1 MYWWRPGSQL
11 LRCSVS
17 SKRSTPFLLMRTVVR
32 VLENSRTIMTNGIP
46 ELEVPPI
53 DPIQLDLVEFR
64 IFNLTTQFKDL
75 SMRGLK
81 DFKLLKSEV
90 NKDDKYPG
98 GFSVWNVINSNLD
111 YGRWSS
117 PCPELILWE
126 LTECP
131 GPFLPTWTWVS
142 PQGRGGQ
149 ISCHLTLS
157 YTSPSQVLSGQSLLD
172 LRNDIRGGGGQ
183 GPGNFPQE
191 KIFHSQHHLTRS
203 QTWTWVWSW
212 MT

>member
-1 MYWWRPGSQL
+1 MTAWISTIAL
-11 LRCSVS
+11 L
-17 SKRSTPFLLMRTVVR
+17 SKFQEEHTFLLMRTVVR

-98 GFSVWNVINSNLD
+98 GFSV
-111 YGRWSS
+111 
-117 PCPELILWE
+117 
-126 LTECP
+126 
-131 GPFLPTWTWVS
+131 
-142 PQGRGGQ
+142 
-149 ISCHLTLS
+149 
-157 YTSPSQVLSGQSLLD
+157 
-172 LRNDIRGGGGQ
+172 
-183 GPGNFPQE
+183 
-191 KIFHSQHHLTRS
+191 
-203 QTWTWVWSW
+203 
-212 MT
+212 